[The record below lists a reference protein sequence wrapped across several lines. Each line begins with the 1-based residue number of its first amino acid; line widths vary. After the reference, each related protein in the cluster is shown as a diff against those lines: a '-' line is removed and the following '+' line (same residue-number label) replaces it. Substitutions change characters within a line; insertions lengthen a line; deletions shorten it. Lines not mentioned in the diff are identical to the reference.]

1 MKNMENLV
9 IQLLMKEDI
18 ILKHLIQ
25 LATDLSEIITEK
37 KPIQELVLIPI
48 ILRIIDLGI
57 REIEDRIEVMVV
69 LRREILIQEILEVLL
84 MDLLIGVM
92 IEGVVEIMVVLIDAM
107 IGVIMEVVVRLMAVD
122 IQGDDMI

>member
-1 MKNMENLV
+1 
-9 IQLLMKEDI
+9 MKEDI
-18 ILKHLIQ
+18 IPKPQIQ
-25 LATDLSEIITEK
+25 LATGLLEIITVK
-37 KPIQELVLIPI
+37 KPIHELVLTLI
-48 ILRIIDLGI
+48 ILKIIDLVI
-57 REIEDRIEVMVV
+57 REIEGRIEVMVV
-69 LRREILIQEILEVLL
+69 LRREILIHVILEVLL

>member
-1 MKNMENLV
+1 MG
-9 IQLLMKEDI
+9 
-18 ILKHLIQ
+18 
-25 LATDLSEIITEK
+25 IITEK

-48 ILRIIDLGI
+48 ILRIIDMGI
-57 REIEDRIEVMVV
+57 QEIEDRIEVMVV

-84 MDLLIGVM
+84 MDLLIEVM

-107 IGVIMEVVVRLMAVD
+107 IGVIMEVVVRLIVVD